1 MIEAC
6 PTCFAYAFSE
16 IQATIEEY
24 YTSIMTV
31 ADGFVSWPRI
41 IKRKYTRVGMHV
53 GLSLNILQI
62 REKV

>member
-24 YTSIMTV
+24 YFWLLQM
-31 ADGFVSWPRI
+31 DLCLGLEL
-41 IKRKYTRVGMHV
+41 KKKKYTRVGMHV
-53 GLSLNILQI
+53 GLSLNIFQI
-62 REKV
+62 RGKV